1 MQTRQTGLLSAC
13 ARLLGSAQ
21 RRYTGRLAD
30 FLLPVTSMSPRIL
43 FVEDDL
49 ELAGL
54 IGEFLTRN
62 GFVLH
67 HIDRGDLVEAAIAE
81 HDPDLLLLDIMLPG
95 KDGLS
100 ICRDLRP
107 GFTRPIILL
116 TSVGSD
122 MNQVLGLELG
132 ANDYVIKT
140 TPPAVLLARIRAQL
154 RQHEAQGGTAPAR
167 PSAAAPANILHF
179 GRLVVDAAN
188 RDVKLDGHSVILSTS
203 DFDLLWLLASHAG
216 EILSRDTLLKALRG
230 VEYDGLDRSIDV
242 AVSRLRKKLGDDPNE
257 PHKIKTVRNKG
268 YLFVRA
274 GWDA

>member
-1 MQTRQTGLLSAC
+1 
-13 ARLLGSAQ
+13 
-21 RRYTGRLAD
+21 
-30 FLLPVTSMSPRIL
+30 MSPRIL
-43 FVEDDL
+43 FVEDDF
-49 ELAGL
+49 ELAKL

-62 GFVLH
+62 GFLIH
-67 HIDRGDLVEAAIAE
+67 HIDRGDTVEAAIAE

-107 GFTRPIILL
+107 AFTRPIILL

-132 ANDYVIKT
+132 ANDYVVKT

-154 RQHEAQGGTAPAR
+154 RQHEPQASAGSRPAT
-167 PSAAAPANILHF
+167 PALSQVLHF
-179 GRLVVDAAN
+179 GRLVIDAAN
-188 RDVKLDGHSVILSTS
+188 RDVKLDGHSVVLSTS
-203 DFDLLWLLASHAG
+203 DFDLLWLLASQAG
-216 EILSRDTLLKALRG
+216 ETLSRDALLKALRG

-257 PHKIKTVRNKG
+257 PHKIKTVRNRG
-268 YLFVRA
+268 YLFVRS
-274 GWDA
+274 GWDS

>member
-1 MQTRQTGLLSAC
+1 MGLLSAC
-13 ARLLGSAQ
+13 ARLLGSARQ
-21 RRYTGRLAD
+21 RYTGRLAD

-154 RQHEAQGGTAPAR
+154 RQHEAQGGPAPAR
-167 PSAAAPANILHF
+167 PAAAAPANILHF

-203 DFDLLWLLASHAG
+203 DFDLLWLLASQAG